1 MADLLRASV
10 GKKALLRFNR
20 HDPLPAIAAD
30 PSQIR
35 QIALNLIVNASDAL
49 GENAGVIAVETGVVE
64 ADRTFFADAYFQE
77 SFDPGSYVY
86 LRVSDTGCGMNAS
99 TLARIFDPFFTT
111 KFVGRGLGLAV
122 VSGIVRS
129 HRGAVRVESRPGE
142 GSVFTVYFPAAPAA
156 EKAPESPAVAPPAEA
171 GTGLVLVVDDEADV
185 RAVVSA
191 MLRRH
196 GYQVQTAASG
206 GEGLRLLRELH
217 GRVSLVLLDM
227 SMPDMNGEEVAS
239 AMQRQG
245 ETVPVLLSSGFSE
258 ADVDRRLAQVAFA
271 GFIQKPYAMQ
281 ALLDKV
287 RDVLRRP
294 PQP

>member
-1 MADLLRASV
+1 
-10 GKKALLRFNR
+10 
-20 HDPLPAIAAD
+20 
-30 PSQIR
+30 
-35 QIALNLIVNASDAL
+35 
-49 GENAGVIAVETGVVE
+49 
-64 ADRTFFADAYFQE
+64 
-77 SFDPGSYVY
+77 
-86 LRVSDTGCGMNAS
+86 
-99 TLARIFDPFFTT
+99 
-111 KFVGRGLGLAV
+111 
-122 VSGIVRS
+122 VRS

-156 EKAPESPAVAPPAEA
+156 EKASESPAVAPPAEA
-171 GTGLVLVVDDEADV
+171 GTGLVLVVDDEDDV
-185 RAVVSA
+185 RTVVSA